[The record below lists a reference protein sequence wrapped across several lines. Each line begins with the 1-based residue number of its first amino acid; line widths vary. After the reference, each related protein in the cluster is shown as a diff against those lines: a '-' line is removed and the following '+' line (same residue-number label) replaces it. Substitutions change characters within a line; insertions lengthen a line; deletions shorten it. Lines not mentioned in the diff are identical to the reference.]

1 MQRTSAGI
9 LVLRRLVAA
18 ATTATLLGTVVGPGI
33 AHASGLPPTVPD
45 VSVTTAEDT
54 PVTGNALTDATD
66 PDGDTLRVTS
76 YTQFNAALGSIAFT
90 SSAGDYTF
98 TPKAN
103 ASGGPASITF
113 TVSDGTNVV
122 QAHLYMTV
130 TPVNDPPV
138 CPAGTSTGAEDTQQ
152 SGSVLCTDIDSGSLT
167 YALAGQA
174 AHGTAAIAA
183 DGSWTYD
190 PDPNYNGTDSFTY
203 KANDGIDDSAP
214 ATMSIT
220 ITAVNDPPVA
230 TNGAITVVEDTPTN
244 VTSQILGLASDVDGD
259 TLTVSA
265 VGTATGGQVE
275 LAAGTVTFTPTA
287 NLCGAAAGSFGY
299 TVDDG
304 NGGTDSATATVNIT
318 CVNDPP
324 VAAADTVT
332 VLENKAATLTTLLQ
346 NDTDI
351 DGDTLFVS
359 AVSASTGGTAAVNA
373 TTHVVTFTPAANV
386 CGAAAG
392 GFTYIASDGHGG
404 TSSAHV
410 TVNITCDNSPVARAD
425 TVTVVEDTLTPL
437 TTLTS
442 NDTDV
447 DGDPLFVSA
456 VSGSTGGTAAVNAT
470 THAVTFAP
478 AANLC
483 GTAAGGFNYTVSDGR
498 GGTSSAHVTV
508 NISCVNDAPVAR
520 ADTGTTGENQAAK
533 AFLVLAN
540 DSDVDGNAI
549 ALVSASVA
557 STQGTV
563 RADAAGKAVW
573 FTPAHNFV
581 GTATVTYTITDGKL
595 QAQGTLT
602 VTVTPDVTGPVVATP
617 VAWLT
622 TGRVDES
629 APLRISWGASDVS
642 GVKAYVVQVSVGGGA
657 FATIYSGTATAT
669 TRYYAFSKTLVWRVR
684 AQDNLGNWSGWAT
697 SATRRVLA
705 YQDSSTSVIKSAGW
719 LSVLSSGSSGTGYR
733 YTTTY
738 GRYASLQF
746 WGLQVMY
753 VAPRLPAG
761 GALNLYIDGVY
772 RGRYSTY
779 ATTTLLG
786 QVIAGTGWTAAG
798 THSIKIVNAQSGRRT
813 TLDAFL
819 VLR

>member
-45 VSVTTAEDT
+45 VTVTTAEDT
-54 PVTGNALTDATD
+54 PVSGNLLTGASDPEGDPLTIVSNWQFSPTFGSVSID
-66 PDGDTLRVTS
+66 DTTG
-76 YTQFNAALGSIAFT
+76 A
-90 SSAGDYTF
+90 YTF
-98 TPKAN
+98 TPAAN
-103 ASGGPASITF
+103 AFGGPAAIWF
-113 TVSDGTNVV
+113 YVSDGTNAVL
-122 QAHLYMTV
+122 AHLYVTV

-138 CPAGTSTGAEDTQQ
+138 CPDGTSSGAEDTQQ
-152 SGSVLCTDIDSGSLT
+152 SGSVTCTDIDSSSLN

-174 AHGTAAIAA
+174 AHGTAAVAA

-190 PDPNYNGTDSFTY
+190 PDPNYNGPDSFTY
-203 KANDGIDDSAP
+203 TANDGVDDSAP
-214 ATMSIT
+214 ATISIT
-220 ITAVNDPPVA
+220 VTAVNDPPVA
-230 TNGAITVVEDTPTN
+230 TNGAITVVEDTPAD
-244 VTSQILGLASDVDGD
+244 VTSQVLGLASDVDGD

-265 VGTATGGQVE
+265 VGTATGGQVD
-275 LAAGTVTFTPTA
+275 LAAGVVTFTPTA
-287 NLCGAAAGSFGY
+287 NLCGAGAGSFGY

-318 CVNDPP
+318 CVNDAP
-324 VAAADTVT
+324 VAHDDTVT
-332 VLENKAATLTTLLQ
+332 VPENKAATLTTLTQ
-346 NDTDI
+346 NDTDV
-351 DGDTLFVS
+351 DGDALFVS
-359 AVSASTGGTAAVNA
+359 AVSGSTGGTAAVNA
-373 TTHVVTFTPAANV
+373 TTHVVTFTPAANL
-386 CGAAAG
+386 CGA
-392 GFTYIASDGHGG
+392 
-404 TSSAHV
+404 
-410 TVNITCDNSPVARAD
+410 
-425 TVTVVEDTLTPL
+425 
-437 TTLTS
+437 
-442 NDTDV
+442 
-447 DGDPLFVSA
+447 
-456 VSGSTGGTAAVNAT
+456 
-470 THAVTFAP
+470 
-478 AANLC
+478 
-483 GTAAGGFNYTVSDGR
+483 AAGGFNYTVSDGR

-508 NISCVNDAPVAR
+508 TITCVNDAPIAR
-520 ADTGTTGENQAAK
+520 ADTGTTGENQPAK

-540 DSDVDGNAI
+540 DSDVDGDAI

-557 STQGTV
+557 SAQGTV
-563 RADAAGKAVW
+563 RADVAGKAVW

-595 QAQGTLT
+595 QAQGKLT
-602 VTVTPDVTGPVVATP
+602 VTVTPDVTGPVVTAP

-642 GVKAYVVQVSVGGGA
+642 GVKAYVVQVSVGGGT

-669 TRYYAFSKTLVWRVR
+669 TRYYAFGKALVWRVR

-697 SATRRVLA
+697 SATRRILA

-738 GRYASLQF
+738 GRSATLQF
-746 WGLQVMY
+746 WGRQVMY
-753 VAPRLPAG
+753 VAPKLPAG
-761 GALNLYIDGVY
+761 GALNVYVDGVY
-772 RGRYSTY
+772 RGRYGVY

-786 QVIAGTGWTAAG
+786 QVIAGAGWSTPG
-798 THSIKIVNAQSGRRT
+798 THTIKIVNAQSGRRT